1 MKRYFSQAVVLLST
15 CAALGLSACGT
26 TEAGGGTTGNTDAT
40 ADSGPKSET
49 TTGTDAVAEDDKGA
63 AGSDSG
69 PAADTGPA
77 PCGGACKAEEICDT
91 GTNKCIDKPKPC
103 GGACKA
109 EEICDTGT
117 NKCFTQTCKFPTSW
131 GKDIQKMTKLGIS
144 KAGMGCDLNDDGKPD
159 NALGTALASFKQVG
173 DALTKAIADGTLVL
187 ALEPNNPGYKTD
199 GSKFDINLLIGS
211 VDPSNKDCDVS
222 SATAN
227 CKYTVNPTSYN
238 VKGAANICPP
248 LVTFTAATVTSQA
261 LKAGGKD
268 QLFVLN
274 LPVVGINLALTI
286 SQAQLLGTTA
296 DKETWKST
304 TAGQVCGVITKDDL
318 VKALDAVPEEQLASL
333 GGKTVVLGL
342 LNKLLKADI
351 VTPKSSD
358 GKPDAVSVSLDFE
371 SGAGQF
377 VAMTSSK
384 AP

>member
-1 MKRYFSQAVVLLST
+1 MKRYFSQGIVLLST
-15 CAALGLSACGT
+15 CAALGLSACGS
-26 TEAGGGTTGNTDAT
+26 TEAGSGTTGTSDAT

-49 TTGTDAVAEDDKGA
+49 TTGSDATAENDVAA
-63 AGSDSG
+63 APDNG

-77 PCGGACKAEEICDT
+77 PCGGPCVAPQICDAAS
-91 GTNKCIDKPKPC
+91 NKCIDKPKPC

-109 EEICDTGT
+109 DEQCDVVT
-117 NKCFTQTCKFPTSW
+117 NKCFTQTCKFPTAW

-144 KAGMGCDLNDDGKPD
+144 KAGVGCDLNDDGKPD

-211 VDPSNKDCDVS
+211 VDPSNKDCDVT

-238 VKGAANICPP
+238 VKGAANTCPP
-248 LVTFTAATVTSQA
+248 LVTFTAATITSQA
-261 LKAGGKD
+261 LKAGGKE

-296 DKETWKST
+296 DKDTWKST

-333 GGKTVVLGL
+333 GGKSVVLGL

-351 VTPKSSD
+351 VTPKSPD

-377 VAMTSSK
+377 VAMTPPK